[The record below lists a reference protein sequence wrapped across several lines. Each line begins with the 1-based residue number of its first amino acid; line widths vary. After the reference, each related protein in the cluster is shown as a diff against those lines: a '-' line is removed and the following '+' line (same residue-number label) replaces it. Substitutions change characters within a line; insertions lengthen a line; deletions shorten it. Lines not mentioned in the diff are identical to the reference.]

1 MVVIIR
7 YAEIGIKG
15 QNRSFFERKLVKNI
29 KTCLEYNKIKFES
42 IERMNG
48 RMFIYTSDPC
58 NQLSKVFGIS
68 SFSEATEMDYNFDA
82 VCEKALGLYTKGTF
96 RVTANCLTQCD
107 LTSQKMNEEVGGY
120 IVDKTKAKVSL
131 KNPDI
136 NIGIEVL
143 NKKAY
148 LFTEKKRGP
157 GGLPIGTQGLV
168 AVLLEDKDSIK
179 AAMLMMKRGCVVVLI
194 NSGKDIDY
202 KSLFDYD
209 PKIKLKDSIPNNTS
223 AIAVS
228 DKLPNFKK
236 RDFDKPVLRPL
247 VGEWLE

>member
-1 MVVIIR
+1 
-7 YAEIGIKG
+7 
-15 QNRSFFERKLVKNI
+15 
-29 KTCLEYNKIKFES
+29 
-42 IERMNG
+42 
-48 RMFIYTSDPC
+48 
-58 NQLSKVFGIS
+58 
-68 SFSEATEMDYNFDA
+68 MDYNFDA

-136 NIGIEVL
+136 NIGIEVF

-228 DKLPNFKK
+228 DKLP
-236 RDFDKPVLRPL
+236 
-247 VGEWLE
+247 

>member
-15 QNRSFFERKLVKNI
+15 QNRPFFERKLIKNI
-29 KTCLEYNKIKFES
+29 KACLDYNNIPFES

-48 RMFIYTSDPC
+48 RILIYTSNPC

-68 SFSEATEMDYNFDA
+68 SFSEAIEMDYSFDA
-82 VCEKALGLYTKGTF
+82 VCKKALELYTKGTF
-96 RVTANCLTQCD
+96 RITANCLTKCD
-107 LTSQKMNEEVGGY
+107 YTSQKMNEEVGGY
-120 IVDKTKAKVSL
+120 IVEKTKAKVSL

-148 LFTEKKRGP
+148 LFTEKNRGP

-168 AVLLEDKDSIK
+168 AVLLEDKDSVK

-194 NSGKDIDY
+194 KSEKYIDY

-209 PKIKLKDSIPNNTS
+209 SKVKLKDSIPENAS
-223 AIAVS
+223 AIVVS
-228 DKLPNFKK
+228 DKLPNFKE
-236 RDFDKPVLRPL
+236 RNFDKPVLRPL
-247 VGEWLE
+247 VGEWQE